1 MEGIDLGP
9 LNAYIPTFLY
19 VLLRTSMFMAF
30 MPLFGQSTFPVQFK
44 VGVVLAL
51 SMVLTPIV
59 NFQSSGQPIA
69 MIVMREVAF
78 GLAMGAATR
87 FVFEAVNVAGQLIA
101 TAKGLRAGEVF
112 DPEFGQSG
120 EISQLLGAMA
130 TLQFFAMNGHHDLLY
145 VFVRSYDLV
154 PAGGA
159 ELKGV
164 AAQII
169 PLGSRVIA
177 LGFKLAVPVI
187 VATFMVNIA
196 MAFIG
201 KAAPQLN
208 IMMTSFPVFI
218 LVGVF
223 VLYLSTPVFMT
234 IMEGQFLD
242 VREEYMKVLMIA
254 AGR

>member
-9 LNAYIPTFLY
+9 LNTYLPTFLY
-19 VLLRTSMFMAF
+19 VLLRTSMFMTF
-30 MPLFGQSTFPVQFK
+30 MPLFGQQNFPVQFK
-44 VGVVLAL
+44 AGVVLAL
-51 SMVLTPIV
+51 AIVITPV
-59 NFQSSGQPIA
+59 VDFKSEGQSIA
-69 MIVMREVAF
+69 MIVMREVAL

-101 TAKGLRAGEVF
+101 TAMGLRAGEVF

-130 TLQFFAMNGHHDLLY
+130 TLQFFAMNGHHDLLT
-145 VFVRSYDLV
+145 VFIRSYDMV

-159 ELKGV
+159 QLKGV
-164 AAQII
+164 AEQII
-169 PLGSRVIA
+169 PLGSRVLA
-177 LGFKLAVPVI
+177 LGFKLAAPII
-187 VATFMVNIA
+187 VATFMVNLV
-196 MAFIG
+196 MAFLG

-218 LVGVF
+218 LVGAF
-223 VLYLSTPVFMT
+223 VLYLSVPVFMT

-242 VREEYMKVLMIA
+242 VREEYMKVLLIA